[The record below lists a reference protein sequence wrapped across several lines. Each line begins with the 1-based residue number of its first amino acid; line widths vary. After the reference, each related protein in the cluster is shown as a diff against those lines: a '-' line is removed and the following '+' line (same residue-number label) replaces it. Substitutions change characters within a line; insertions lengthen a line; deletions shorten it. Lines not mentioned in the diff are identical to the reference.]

1 MINDSY
7 LRSSR
12 IVNFSHKLVERF
24 YYTTKIE
31 IYMRFLIVQGEG
43 GGCARRCAMKI
54 SGKVLKYLQG
64 ALIQSL

>member
-43 GGCARRCAMKI
+43 VAVQDVVR
-54 SGKVLKYLQG
+54 
-64 ALIQSL
+64 

>member
-43 GGCARRCAMKI
+43 GGCACARRCAMEI
-54 SGKVLKYLQG
+54 SGKVLKYLQ
-64 ALIQSL
+64 